1 MIIGRGLLGSSLSAI
16 DNDAYLFYANG
27 ISNSVLHSIP
37 RNNFE
42 INEIRELA
50 DKKGGRIF
58 VYFSTCQ
65 VNSKLNKERPYVQH
79 KMFIEDLIK
88 KRFSKYLIIRTSNL
102 VGNNKWNH
110 HTLFNYLFNSLEI
123 NKKIKVNPDVT
134 RNILDSS
141 HFVTLIQAYID
152 NFSVNKII
160 EIVNPVS
167 FTMDQIIIEFEKY
180 YQKKFAVKRI
190 SEISDYAIFEL
201 NVELSRELFAIC
213 NIPTKDYLINLLTK
227 YYSKDKILSKC

>member
-1 MIIGRGLLGSSLSAI
+1 MIIGRGLLGNSLSVI
-16 DNDAYLFYANG
+16 DNDTYLFYANG
-27 ISNSVLHSIP
+27 ISNSVLDSIP

-42 INEIRELA
+42 INEIREIA
-50 DKKGGRIF
+50 DKKDGRIF

-65 VNSKLNKERPYVQH
+65 VNSKLNIGRPYVQH

-88 KRFSKYLIIRTSNL
+88 KRFPKYLIIRTSNL

-123 NKKIKVNPDVT
+123 NKKITVNPDVT

-141 HFVTLIQAYID
+141 HFVSLIQTYL
-152 NFSVNKII
+152 NKYSLNKII

-167 FTMDQIIIEFEKY
+167 FTMDQIIYEFEKY
-180 YQKKFAVKRI
+180 FRKKFAIKRI
-190 SEISDYAIFEL
+190 SEISDFAIFEL
-201 NVELSRELFAIC
+201 NVELSRHLFATC
-213 NIPTKDYLINLLTK
+213 NISTKDYLTNLLIK
-227 YYSKDKILSKC
+227 YYSKDKILSNC

>member
-1 MIIGRGLLGSSLSAI
+1 MIKGRGLLGNSLSII

-27 ISNSVLHSIP
+27 ISNSVLHQIP

-42 INEIRELA
+42 VNEISEIAHKEEQRT
-50 DKKGGRIF
+50 F
-58 VYFSTCQ
+58 VYFSSCQ
-65 VNSKLNKERPYVQH
+65 VNSKFNIRRPYVQH
-79 KMFIEDLIK
+79 KLFVEDLIK

-102 VGNNKWNH
+102 VGNNKWNT
-110 HTLFNYLFNSLEI
+110 HTLFNYLFNSLQI

-141 HFVTLIQAYID
+141 HFVTLIQAYLD
-152 NFSVNKII
+152 NYSVNKII

-167 FTMDQIIIEFEKY
+167 FTMNQIIYEFEKY
-180 YQKKFAVKRI
+180 YLKKFAVERI
-190 SEISDYAIFEL
+190 SEISDFAIFEL

-213 NIPTKDYLINLLTK
+213 NIPTKDYLLNLLTK
-227 YYSKDKILSKC
+227 YYSKDKILSNC